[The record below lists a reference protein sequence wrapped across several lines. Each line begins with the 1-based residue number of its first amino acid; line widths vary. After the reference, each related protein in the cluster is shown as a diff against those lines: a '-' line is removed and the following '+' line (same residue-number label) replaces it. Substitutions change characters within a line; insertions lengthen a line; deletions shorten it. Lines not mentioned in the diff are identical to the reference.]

1 MERVSLEELQV
12 LLISALDYD
21 YGKRALL
28 GPMIYEM
35 DDEYYNAAMLY
46 VKENKK
52 TPIKELF
59 VTTEDVERELDCC
72 YLEAL
77 CIVNNVKKYPDQV
90 DYIMHYWEIR

>member
-1 MERVSLEELQV
+1 MERVSLKKLQV
-12 LLISALDYD
+12 SLTKILDYD

-46 VKENKK
+46 INENVK

-90 DYIMHYWEIR
+90 DYIMHYRKIR